1 MECIICHDIG
11 TEPLQDNKDCACKYK
26 IHNSCWLDYIRHV
39 NNVTCLMC
47 RKNHTALNGLSVI
60 IQEPI
65 NVPHDIVIVIN
76 QPNLVEGRNN
86 SALICPI
93 GVCLSLV
100 ILLLVLIWK

>member
-1 MECIICHDIG
+1 
-11 TEPLQDNKDCACKYK
+11 
-26 IHNSCWLDYIRHV
+26 
-39 NNVTCLMC
+39 MC